1 MGHERIGFLPHT
13 KQWKA
18 LTEQISAYNGDIQS
32 AKEIADYTL
41 DAIRAKYMAL
51 PYDESLIKAI
61 RFIVTLSVSASKDDQ
76 VSFLRSIGYSIPQ
89 ELTAFSVLSNVNQQ
103 ITTESGSL
111 ETNKIVRDSVMQA
124 IIEYSQSKEQL
135 DQLSLFSES
144 GESLWKSI
152 GNGAAFCEITRTFFA
167 AFTCRQLRYY
177 IERTAASS
185 IDDYSRL
192 NSFIQNLDACS
203 KEIADH
209 SFEVSKLVQS
219 FAAGWYNNHAHLNI
233 PTDQEIVSFLRLSFG
248 KLREE
253 FRREAE
259 GA

>member
-1 MGHERIGFLPHT
+1 
-13 KQWKA
+13 
-18 LTEQISAYNGDIQS
+18 
-32 AKEIADYTL
+32 
-41 DAIRAKYMAL
+41 
-51 PYDESLIKAI
+51 
-61 RFIVTLSVSASKDDQ
+61 
-76 VSFLRSIGYSIPQ
+76 
-89 ELTAFSVLSNVNQQ
+89 
-103 ITTESGSL
+103 
-111 ETNKIVRDSVMQA
+111 MQA

>member
-13 KQWKA
+13 KQWKK
-18 LTEQISAYNGDIQS
+18 LTEQIAAYDGDIQS
-32 AKEIADYTL
+32 AKEIADRTL
-41 DAIRAKYMAL
+41 NAIRMKYEAL

-61 RFIVTLSVSASKDDQ
+61 RFLATLSASASQNDQ
-76 VSFLRSIGYSIPQ
+76 ISFLQSIGYSISKD
-89 ELTAFSVLSNVNQQ
+89 LTVYSILSNANRQ
-103 ITTESGSL
+103 ITTEKGSL

-124 IIEYSQSKEQL
+124 IIEYNQSKEQH
-135 DQLSLFSES
+135 DQLSLFSDSSES
-144 GESLWKSI
+144 VWKSV
-152 GNGAAFCEITRTFFA
+152 GNGAAFCEITRSFFA

-185 IDDYSRL
+185 IDNYSRF
-192 NSFIQNLDACS
+192 NSFIQNLESCS

-219 FAAGWYNNHAHLNI
+219 FAAGWYNNHAQSAI
-233 PTDQEIVSFLRLSFG
+233 PTDQEIIGFLRLSFG